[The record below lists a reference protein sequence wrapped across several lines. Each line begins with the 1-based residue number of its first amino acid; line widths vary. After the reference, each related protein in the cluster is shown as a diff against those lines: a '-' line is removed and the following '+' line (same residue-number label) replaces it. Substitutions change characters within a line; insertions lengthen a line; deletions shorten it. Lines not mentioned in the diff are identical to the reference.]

1 MTGCPIRTSQDQSLF
16 DGSPGLIAAYHVLH
30 RLVTPRHSPCTLTS
44 LAAFVVDPQT
54 FTVGRQ
60 TKPSRFGTSRFHFA
74 FTEKIT
80 SATPYPVVK
89 EPWRPADPIGLL
101 ACFIFPRW
109 SRSGVRPVLSH
120 LGQALYRFSFKPS
133 TEIFVLSG
141 KIPNCLVETRRE
153 LLVFQLFRYRSFFS
167 PLRSTGD
174 ERDRTADLL
183 VANQTL
189 SQLSYVPGVFLCQ
202 RQGEPQRAQRTRGA
216 QGWKRDKET
225 PFLALL
231 CDLRGLRGV
240 CGSPCRLSLHDS
252 WAW

>member
-101 ACFIFPRW
+101 ACFIFPD
-109 SRSGVRPVLSH
+109 G
-120 LGQALYRFSFKPS
+120 LGQACGPSFPIWVKLCTAFRSNRQLNSLYFPEKFQTASSKLVGNYLFSAVS
-133 TEIFVLSG
+133 L
-141 KIPNCLVETRRE
+141 
-153 LLVFQLFRYRSFFS
+153 SFFFF
-167 PLRSTGD
+167 
-174 ERDRTADLL
+174 A
-183 VANQTL
+183 A
-189 SQLSYVPGVFLCQ
+189 
-202 RQGEPQRAQRTRGA
+202 
-216 QGWKRDKET
+216 
-225 PFLALL
+225 
-231 CDLRGLRGV
+231 
-240 CGSPCRLSLHDS
+240 SLHWRRAGS
-252 WAW
+252 NR